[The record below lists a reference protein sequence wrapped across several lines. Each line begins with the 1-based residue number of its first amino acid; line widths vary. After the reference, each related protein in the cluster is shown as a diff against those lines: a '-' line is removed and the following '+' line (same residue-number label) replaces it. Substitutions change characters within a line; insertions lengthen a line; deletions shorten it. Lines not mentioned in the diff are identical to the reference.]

1 VLDPEVF
8 LIDRPP
14 DHSTPEGA
22 DPSVHA
28 APRHDEGQHSYARFP
43 QAESTDIRLRSRRR
57 RSRLGSLIRWTALGV
72 MALAVLLVLGAGAF
86 WLALSSGP
94 IPVNALGSRIAASL
108 DQRLGDDYA
117 VAIGG
122 TSLEN
127 GEHGPEVSIVGL
139 QIKGR
144 SGEVVFEA
152 PHATV
157 AINMMALLTGQAQVR
172 RLEAHGVELRLVVR
186 PDGSVALSAGKEAL
200 VVSEAGATSA
210 AIVSPAPEISQDVA
224 PVTEEAA
231 MRPVMGALRRLL
243 ALAVGGGSPL
253 SSLES
258 FALTRGQLVFA
269 DLATGRSTRY
279 DGLEVFLDRKEGVAR
294 LSVSAAGPSGR
305 WSVTAQARGEAAT
318 GDGLARSLDVDVS
331 DISAVELSLLAGW
344 RDPPVDF
351 DTPLS
356 ARLSLGL
363 GADGGLE
370 NASGR
375 FRAGAGFFYIKDPDH
390 EPLPVDDVSGG
401 FRWNVAARR
410 FEILPTQF
418 HSGRTHLT
426 FSGLLTPPESAD
438 GSWSLALESG
448 AGVFGSERP
457 GESDIAIARTQI
469 EARLSPLAKA
479 FTIDRFLLEGPQLS
493 FALSGDGS
501 MTPGAR
507 RLSLKAE
514 ASDTKAR
521 TIVRLWPS
529 PVAPPV
535 RAYLLARMTDGKL
548 VRGNIS
554 VELDE
559 AAFEAISQ
567 QQAIADGAVRVE
579 YELADVQLS
588 YLDGAPPLSGV
599 SGTGLVTG
607 DTARFTAREGF
618 LDLGPRGRLT
628 VAEGRFD
635 APDFSASP
643 TPASVSLRVV
653 GSMEAVGELMS
664 RDALKAFGGVPL
676 EPGLAKGQIDARLN
690 IELNL
695 SKDAQKDSV
704 SVRATA
710 QATNLSIEK
719 FAGKERFE
727 QGALSIVADGA
738 GLRASGQGRLF
749 GAPARVELKRPNEGA
764 GEAVLTLVLDD
775 AARAK
780 QGWSA
785 PGLTGP
791 VSARVVTA
799 IGVGDKAR
807 PQVEIDFAKAA
818 MAGFPPGYSKPA
830 GRPAKTSFTLVTEG
844 DKTILQSFVFDGG
857 AASAQGVIELDASGG
872 LASAKMSQLRM
883 SPGDDMRLD
892 AQNGKDGL
900 KLTVRGGSVDAR
912 PFVQQLIGGDGSDD
926 APGKDIDLDLKVSL
940 LNGHNGQS
948 LSNVEIKVVRRSGV
962 LRDFRIAG
970 RSGRTAISGA
980 MLDTPAGEPPQF
992 FVRSGDGGALL
1003 SFLDLY
1009 RRMEGGQLQLVGLNA
1024 GPRMSGVLSIR
1035 DFILRNEPALRRL
1048 VAEGVGGRFEDRAAI
1063 DANAVQF
1070 NRLQAAFSRS
1080 PGRLELREGAINGP
1094 SIGAT
1099 LEGAL
1104 DYGRDQV
1111 ALSGT
1116 FVPAYGVNNLFSK
1129 IPLFGPILGGGSNE
1143 GLIGVNFRISGSAS
1157 APLLTVNPLSAI
1169 APGFLRKIFEAPD
1182 AIQQILPP
1190 DPSAPA
1196 PRPRSSMPMSITPGR

>member
-1 VLDPEVF
+1 M
-8 LIDRPP
+8 IDRPP

-22 DPSVHA
+22 DASVHA
-28 APRHDEGQHSYARFP
+28 APRHDEGQHSYVQFP

-72 MALAVLLVLGAGAF
+72 MALAVLLMLGAGAF

-127 GEHGPEVSIVGL
+127 GAHGPEVSVVDL

-157 AINMMALLTGQAQVR
+157 AINMMALLTGQVQPR

-210 AIVSPAPEISQDVA
+210 AIVSPAPEISQDGA

-279 DGLEVFLDRKEGVAR
+279 DGLEVFLDRKEGSAT
-294 LSVSAAGPSGR
+294 LSVSAVGPSGR

-418 HSGRTHLT
+418 HSGRTHLS

-457 GESDIAIARTQI
+457 GETDIAIARTQI

-493 FALSGDGS
+493 FALSGEGS
-501 MTPGAR
+501 VAPGMR

-514 ASDTKAR
+514 ASDTNAN

-535 RAYLLARMTDGKL
+535 RAYLLARMTGGKL

-579 YELADVQLS
+579 YELANVQLS
-588 YLDGAPPLSGV
+588 YLDGVPPLSGV

-607 DTARFTAREGF
+607 GSAHFAAREGF

-643 TPASVSLRVV
+643 TPASVSLRVA

-664 RDALKAFGGVPL
+664 REALKAFGGVQL

-690 IELNL
+690 IDLRL
-695 SKDAQKDSV
+695 SKDAGQDSV
-704 SVRATA
+704 SVRVNA

-738 GLRASGQGRLF
+738 GVRASGQGRLF

-780 QGWSA
+780 QGWA
-785 PGLTGP
+785 TPGLTGP

-830 GRPAKTSFTLVTEG
+830 GRPAKASFTLVTEG
-844 DKTILQSFVFDGG
+844 DKTILQSFAFDGG
-857 AASAQGVIELDASGG
+857 AASAQGVIELDASGS

-883 SPGDDMRLD
+883 SPGDDMRLE
-892 AQNGKDGL
+892 AQTFGKGGL
-900 KLTVRGGSVDAR
+900 KLIVRGGSVDAR
-912 PFVQQLIGGDGSDD
+912 PFVQQLIGGGGSDD
-926 APGKDIDLDLKVSL
+926 APGKDLDLDLKVSL

-948 LSNVEIKVVRRSGV
+948 LSNVEIKVVRRGGA
-962 LRDFRIAG
+962 LRDFKIAG
-970 RSGRTAISGA
+970 RSGRAAISGA
-980 MLDTPAGEPPQF
+980 MLNTPAGEPPQF

-1048 VAEGVGGRFEDRAAI
+1048 VAEGGGGRFEDRAAI